1 MEIPELSGPS
11 QQEGSITTDHL
22 VGSGR
27 KKEFIK
33 DKQIKGNDAE
43 VAQVTIAHVPWC

>member
-1 MEIPELSGPS
+1 MKIPELSGPG
-11 QQEGSITTDHL
+11 QQEGSVTIDHL

-33 DKQIKGNDAE
+33 DKQI
-43 VAQVTIAHVPWC
+43 